1 MTLEEKIIQLET
13 ELEKVKTELAESKRT
28 VWKPKYG
35 DSFYYASNDGNIS
48 GRIFSGCML
57 DNRLIDMNNIF
68 KCTTEIE
75 QHLKWYNDNVLRVQ
89 NRLMQLHELLCPD
102 YFPDWNNDNEDK
114 YFIHFDNDQRIWKHS
129 VSVTA
134 NPQTVMFTYEVA
146 KKVCEILNAENFMM
160 GDDS

>member
-13 ELEKVKTELAESKRT
+13 ELKKVKAELAESKRT

-102 YFPDWNNDNEDK
+102 YFPDWDDSGQRKFNVYYDAKDK
-114 YFIHFDNDQRIWKHS
+114 SWNFNYVHFTNLSVVYFTES
-129 VSVTA
+129 A
-134 NPQTVMFTYEVA
+134 A
-146 KKVCEILNAENFMM
+146 KRACEILNAEKFMM
-160 GDDS
+160 GDDT

>member
-102 YFPDWNNDNEDK
+102 YFPDWNNHDENK
-114 YFIHFDNDQRIWKHS
+114 FTIHYDTSNKIWFRDAY
-129 VSVTA
+129 VSM
-134 NPQTVMFTYEVA
+134 NMQTVMFNKEA
-146 KKVCEILNAENFMM
+146 AEKVCEILNAEKFMM
-160 GDDS
+160 DDDA

>member
-102 YFPDWNNDNEDK
+102 YFPDWNNNDENK
-114 YFIHFDNDQRIWKHS
+114 FTIHYDTSNKIWFRDAY
-129 VSVTA
+129 VSM
-134 NPQTVMFTYEVA
+134 NMQTVMFNKEA
-146 KKVCEILNAENFMM
+146 SEKACEILNAEKFMM
-160 GDDS
+160 GDNV